1 MERERNHDR
10 GVQEE
15 AENLC
20 SPFCSKPGRNSPKID
35 RSFHASGLTARTV
48 GEFQDRFGQ
57 YYGRDRGQDEGMV
70 VFTRRVGESGRSF
83 MEQST
88 Q

>member
-1 MERERNHDR
+1 MERERDYDQ
-10 GVQEE
+10 GVREE

-35 RSFHASGLTARTV
+35 RSFHAPGLTARTV

-57 YYGRDRGQDEGMV
+57 YYAGTGDRMRAWWSSRGG
-70 VFTRRVGESGRSF
+70 
-83 MEQST
+83 
-88 Q
+88 